1 MLTDEGKSAL
11 KVDLAR
17 GIVSVTFTKANG
29 EERVMRCTVNEFEI
43 PIEKL
48 PKGTG
53 PSHTDEV
60 QRVFDVD
67 KQEWRSFRWDNVTSF
82 EV

>member
-11 KVDLAR
+11 KVDLSR

-53 PSHTDEV
+53 SSHTDEV

-67 KQEWRSFRWDNVTSF
+67 KQEWRSFRWDAVTNF